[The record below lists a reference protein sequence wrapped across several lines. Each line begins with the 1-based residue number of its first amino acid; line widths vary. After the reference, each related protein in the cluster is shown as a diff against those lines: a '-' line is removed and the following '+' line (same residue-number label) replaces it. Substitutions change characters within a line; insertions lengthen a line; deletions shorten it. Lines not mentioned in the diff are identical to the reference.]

1 MKMKVNKKDVASILI
16 FVALIISFVLLIN
29 SITTKNN
36 GRELQIVRD
45 AVKNAALTCY
55 AVEGV
60 YPDDLGYLREHYH
73 LSYNEE
79 KYHVFYEPL
88 ASNLMPSIKVAER
101 GGKMDK

>member
-1 MKMKVNKKDVASILI
+1 MSINKKDVAAILI
-16 FVALIISFVLLIN
+16 FVALILAFVLLIN
-29 SITTKNN
+29 NITTKNS

-55 AVEGV
+55 AVEGMS
-60 YPDDLGYLREHYH
+60 PEDLTYLREHYN

-79 KYHVFYEPL
+79 RYHVFYEPI

>member
-1 MKMKVNKKDVASILI
+1 MKINKKDVASIAIFIVLI
-16 FVALIISFVLLIN
+16 LSFVLLIN

-60 YPDDLGYLREHYH
+60 YPDDLEYLREHYH

>member
-1 MKMKVNKKDVASILI
+1 MKMNKKDVASIAIFIVLI
-16 FVALIISFVLLIN
+16 LSFVLLIN

-60 YPDDLGYLREHYH
+60 YPDDLEYLREHYH

-79 KYHVFYEPL
+79 RYEVFYEPL
-88 ASNLMPSIKVAER
+88 ASNLMPYIKVAER
-101 GGKMDK
+101 GGKADQ

>member
-1 MKMKVNKKDVASILI
+1 MKMNKKDVASIAIFIVLI
-16 FVALIISFVLLIN
+16 LSFVLLIN

-55 AVEGV
+55 AVEGM
-60 YPDDLGYLREHYH
+60 YPDDLTYLREHYN

-79 KYHVFYEPL
+79 RYHVFYEPI

>member
-1 MKMKVNKKDVASILI
+1 MKMNKKDIASIAIFIVLI
-16 FVALIISFVLLIN
+16 LSFVLLIN
-29 SITTKNN
+29 GITTKNN

-45 AVKNAALTCY
+45 SVKNAALTCY

-60 YPDDLGYLREHYH
+60 YPDDLEYLREHYH

-88 ASNLMPSIKVAER
+88 ASNLMPYIKVAER
-101 GGKMDK
+101 GGKMAQ

>member
-1 MKMKVNKKDVASILI
+1 MKMNKKDIASIAIFIVLI
-16 FVALIISFVLLIN
+16 LSFVLLIN
-29 SITTKNN
+29 GITTKNN

-60 YPDDLGYLREHYH
+60 YPDDLEYLREHYH

-79 KYHVFYEPL
+79 KYHVF
-88 ASNLMPSIKVAER
+88 
-101 GGKMDK
+101 

>member
-1 MKMKVNKKDVASILI
+1 MRINKKDVASILI
-16 FVALIISFVLLIN
+16 FIALIVAFVLLIN
-29 SITTKNN
+29 GITTKNN

-60 YPDDLGYLREHYH
+60 YPDDIDYLREHYH

-79 KYHVFYEPL
+79 RYHVFYEPL

>member
-1 MKMKVNKKDVASILI
+1 MKVNKKDVASILI

-101 GGKMDK
+101 GGKTDK

>member
-1 MKMKVNKKDVASILI
+1 MKVNKKDVASILI

-29 SITTKNN
+29 NITTKNN

>member
-1 MKMKVNKKDVASILI
+1 MSINRKDIGAIVL
-16 FVALIISFVLLIN
+16 FVALILAFVLLVN
-29 SITTKNN
+29 GITTKSGNQ
-36 GRELQIVRD
+36 ELTMVRD

-55 AVEGV
+55 AVEGM
-60 YPDDLGYLREHYH
+60 YPDDLTYLREHYN

>member
-1 MKMKVNKKDVASILI
+1 MKVNKQDIASIAI
-16 FVALIISFVLLIN
+16 FVVLILSFVLLIN
-29 SITTKNN
+29 GITTKNN

-60 YPDDLGYLREHYH
+60 YPDDLEYLREHYH

-88 ASNLMPSIKVAER
+88 ASNLMPFIKVAER

>member
-1 MKMKVNKKDVASILI
+1 MKINRKDAASILI
-16 FVALIISFVLLIN
+16 FIALIICFVLLIN
-29 SITTKNN
+29 GIAAKTN
-36 GRELQIVRD
+36 GRELQVVRD
-45 AVKNAALTCY
+45 AVTNAALTCY

-60 YPDDLGYLREHYH
+60 YPENLDYLREHYQ

-88 ASNLMPSIKVAER
+88 ASNLMPSIKVAEW

>member
-1 MKMKVNKKDVASILI
+1 MKINRKDAASILI
-16 FVALIISFVLLIN
+16 FIALIICFVLLIN
-29 SITTKNN
+29 GITAKNN
-36 GRELQIVRD
+36 GRELQVVRD

-60 YPDDLGYLREHYH
+60 YPENLYYLREHYQ

-88 ASNLMPSIKVAER
+88 ASNLMPSIKVAEW

>member
-1 MKMKVNKKDVASILI
+1 MKMNKKDVASIAIFIVLI
-16 FVALIISFVLLIN
+16 LSFVLLIN

-60 YPDDLGYLREHYH
+60 YPDDLDYLREHYH
-73 LSYNEE
+73 LSYNEDR
-79 KYHVFYEPL
+79 YIVFYEPL
-88 ASNLMPSIKVAER
+88 ASNLMPYIKVAER
-101 GGKMDK
+101 GGEADK

>member
-1 MKMKVNKKDVASILI
+1 MSINKKDVASILI
-16 FVALIISFVLLIN
+16 FIALILVFVLLIN
-29 SITTKNN
+29 NITTKNN

-55 AVEGV
+55 AVEGM
-60 YPDDLGYLREHYH
+60 YPDDLDYLREHYN

-79 KYHVFYEPL
+79 RYHVFYDPL
-88 ASNLMPSIKVAER
+88 ASNLMPTIKVAER

>member
-1 MKMKVNKKDVASILI
+1 MKMNKKDVASIAIFIVLI
-16 FVALIISFVLLIN
+16 LSFVLLIN

-60 YPDDLGYLREHYH
+60 YPDDLEYLREHSH

>member
-1 MKMKVNKKDVASILI
+1 MRVNKKDVASIAIFIVLI
-16 FVALIISFVLLIN
+16 LSFVLLIN

-60 YPDDLGYLREHYH
+60 YPDDLDYLREHYH
-73 LSYNEE
+73 LSYNED
-79 KYHVFYEPL
+79 KYNVFYEPL
-88 ASNLMPSIKVAER
+88 ASNLMPAIKVAER

>member
-1 MKMKVNKKDVASILI
+1 MKMNKKDVASIAIFIVLI
-16 FVALIISFVLLIN
+16 LSFVLLIN

-60 YPDDLGYLREHYH
+60 YPDDLEYLREHYH

-79 KYHVFYEPL
+79 KYHV
-88 ASNLMPSIKVAER
+88 
-101 GGKMDK
+101 

>member
-1 MKMKVNKKDVASILI
+1 MKMNKKDVASIAIFIVLI
-16 FVALIISFVLLIN
+16 LSFVLLIN

-60 YPDDLGYLREHYH
+60 YPDDLEYLREQYH
-73 LSYNEE
+73 LSYNEDR
-79 KYHVFYEPL
+79 YIVFYEPL
-88 ASNLMPSIKVAER
+88 ASNLMPYIKVAER
-101 GGKMDK
+101 GGEADK

>member
-1 MKMKVNKKDVASILI
+1 MKVNKKDVASILI

-29 SITTKNN
+29 SITIKNN